1 MVVSGHP
8 KSNIEEKMKKLIQL
22 FFIVVISFTPLLAHD
37 KKILVINSYHRGFQ
51 WSDDVL
57 SGMEKVFYTHPDIKM
72 NVWYMDSKRINSDE
86 YYTKLRELYKLQLEK
101 SHYDLI
107 IAVDNFA
114 YDFIVKYYHELFTNE
129 PVLFT
134 GLEQFQPDE
143 VTAEHIEDH
152 IYGILERRA
161 IPETIPMIAKMMPRL
176 KKLYIINDGSANGDD
191 SEPFIQQ
198 AMKENHNHFKIEYI
212 RQSTLSE
219 LETRFSKPNPDEA
232 IFFIRFYND
241 KTGDLYYNNQI
252 ASMINKS
259 ALPVFI
265 TDTLFINKGAVG
277 GKLVMVK
284 KLGLKT
290 GQMALDILDQKLKP
304 LDIQTFNDYTYQF
317 DVQKLKQFDL
327 YPNLAVE
334 DFELVN
340 TPATF
345 FDHYRKFIDAVFLIS
360 PFLVFLIL
368 GLIHTIYMRI
378 RSEKELHAIEE
389 QKNKH
394 QQFIIQQSKL
404 AEIGEIFSSIAHQWK
419 NPLVEIATIAQE
431 HVYSCESQG
440 DEESNQ
446 FINDIMRQ
454 VHYMTD
460 TMDDFQTFIMPSTQK
475 TVFDVNEAVNTM
487 LNIIN
492 HTIKYNYIDISIDVN
507 NATNLKISGYK
518 NEFMQT
524 LLNIVNNAKDQ
535 IKEAREAKKIK
546 RGKIYI
552 TLYNQTNYLFITIE
566 DNAGGIPESKLPD
579 IFNAYFT
586 TKAQGHGIGLYMSK
600 LIIEDK
606 MGGRIFASNRG
617 EGACFTIILGSEL

>member
-1 MVVSGHP
+1 
-8 KSNIEEKMKKLIQL
+8 MKRLMQL
-22 FFIVVISFTPLLAHD
+22 CFIVILSLSPLLAHD
-37 KKILVINSYHRGFQ
+37 KNILVINSYHRGFQ

-57 SGMEKVFYTHPDIKM
+57 SGMEKIFYTHPDIKM
-72 NVWYMDSKRINSDE
+72 NVWYMDSKRISSDE
-86 YYTKLRELYKLQLEK
+86 YYAKLRELYKLQLQK

-107 IAVDNFA
+107 IAVDNFS

-134 GLEQFQPDE
+134 GLEQFHKEDV
-143 VTAEHIEDH
+143 VTQHIEDR

-161 IPETIPMIAKMMPRL
+161 IPETITMIAGMIPRL
-176 KKLYIINDGSANGDD
+176 KKLYIINDTSANGDD
-191 SEPFIQQ
+191 SEPFIQK

-219 LETRFSKPNPDEA
+219 LEERFSKPNPDEA

-241 KTGDLYYNNQI
+241 RTGNLYYNNQI
-252 ASMINKS
+252 ASMIHKS

-265 TDTLFINKGAVG
+265 TDTLFIKKGAIG

-284 KLGLKT
+284 NLGQRT
-290 GQMALDILDQKLKP
+290 GQMALDILDQKIKP
-304 LDIQTFNDYTYQF
+304 LYIQTFNDYTYQF
-317 DVQKLKQFDL
+317 DVQKLKQFDI
-327 YPNLAVE
+327 YPNLAVKN
-334 DFELVN
+334 FELVN
-340 TPATF
+340 TPPTF
-345 FDHYRKFIDAVFLIS
+345 FDRYRKFIDAVFLIS
-360 PFLVFLIL
+360 PFLILLIL
-368 GLIHTIYMRI
+368 GLIHNIYRRI
-378 RSEKELHAIEE
+378 RSEQELKAIEL

-394 QQFIIQQSKL
+394 QQFVIQQSKL

-440 DEESNQ
+440 DEQSNQ
-446 FINDIMRQ
+446 FVNDIMLQ
-454 VHYMTD
+454 VRYMTD
-460 TMDDFQTFIMPSTQK
+460 TMDDFQTFIMPSTMK
-475 TVFDVNEAVNTM
+475 TVFDASEAVNTM

-492 HTIKYNYIDISIDVN
+492 HTIKYNYIDITVDIS
-507 NATNLKISGYK
+507 NATNLMVSGYK

-546 RGKIYI
+546 RGMIHI
-552 TLYNQTNYLFITIE
+552 TLYNQTQYLFITIE
-566 DNAGGIPESKLPD
+566 DNAGGIPEEKLPH

-586 TKAQGHGIGLYMSK
+586 TKEQGHGIGLYMSR

-606 MGGRIFASNRG
+606 MGGRIFASNHS